1 MLRASEAL
9 VRQVVLSAY
18 HDVLAAQL
26 QQREGYED
34 LEGCDVELTQSHDHE
49 LLPNELEYVNI
60 ARDGAFVADFH
71 RSKYDGSKAH
81 MCPVCGVRN
90 DVSHKYRD
98 CALYA
103 DLRLQHAEQVARW
116 TSLPDVFALHG
127 LVPANPWRNLLWEAL
142 ISLEDAT
149 SVFAFSPSGGTQHLF
164 TDGSCSNPTTAS
176 ESLAA
181 WAVHHP
187 ERGTVSC
194 GHLVGVQQC
203 IARAEL
209 TAVLSALL
217 WGADFF
223 GALHVWSDNQNIV
236 NHARAIYLKSASPKD
251 FEHADLWERVQKVM
265 LAATASIYF
274 HKVPAHDDESA
285 CCSPYEDWCRI
296 HNAKADFQAGLTN
309 LQRPIYFERI
319 WQGYIAYRRQW
330 KNLVREQVAFQ
341 LAVAKFDTERKSEQ
355 TQQVES
361 EDEDCDVQFPHEPN
375 QALLAV
381 QLQERHD
388 VEISFSD
395 HHTQLFRKVCVQL
408 RTWILDVD
416 SEAIS
421 MRPVTLLEL
430 YVVFR
435 TSFVGKFPL
444 LADERRPGLFETY
457 TFAVDFSFFKKVW
470 RHLAKWANF
479 EWTSCQFSLRHLNI
493 LNPQPAVW
501 IGWDFTQEASNLLKD
516 FIGNRPIQSAQALAK
531 PWNP

>member
-1 MLRASEAL
+1 MTK
-9 VRQVVLSAY
+9 
-18 HDVLAAQL
+18 VLAFHHMK
-26 QQREGYED
+26 
-34 LEGCDVELTQSHDHE
+34 T
-49 LLPNELEYVNI
+49 
-60 ARDGAFVADFH
+60 GAEFTTLKLIIKLA
-71 RSKYDGSKAH
+71 
-81 MCPVCGVRN
+81 
-90 DVSHKYRD
+90 
-98 CALYA
+98 
-103 DLRLQHAEQVARW
+103 
-116 TSLPDVFALHG
+116 
-127 LVPANPWRNLLWEAL
+127 WR
-142 ISLEDAT
+142 I
-149 SVFAFSPSGGTQHLF
+149 
-164 TDGSCSNPTTAS
+164 C
-176 ESLAA
+176 
-181 WAVHHP
+181 
-187 ERGTVSC
+187 
-194 GHLVGVQQC
+194 
-203 IARAEL
+203 
-209 TAVLSALL
+209 
-217 WGADFF
+217 
-223 GALHVWSDNQNIV
+223 
-236 NHARAIYLKSASPKD
+236 
-251 FEHADLWERVQKVM
+251 
-265 LAATASIYF
+265 
-274 HKVPAHDDESA
+274 
-285 CCSPYEDWCRI
+285 
-296 HNAKADFQAGLTN
+296 
-309 LQRPIYFERI
+309 QRPLYFERI

-361 EDEDCDVQFPHEPN
+361 DEEDCDVQIPHEPN

-381 QLQERHD
+381 QLQERQD

-435 TSFVGKFPL
+435 TSFVGKYPL

-516 FIGNRPIQSAQALAK
+516 FVGNRPIQSAQALAK
-531 PWNP
+531 PWNPWFSCQGVAVPFFISFLNLFPELGLLGLRPQLALRHH